1 MTVNYMQFARSHHP
15 KIKITLF
22 GSESTGKTTLAEQL
36 ASHFHTLW
44 TPEYARIYQ
53 EKHNRL
59 LTYHDVTPIAK
70 GQIKLEQYYL
80 SQTQELLICDTDIL
94 ETKVYS
100 EAYYDKCPEWIVQT
114 IPGCYADLYLFMDID
129 LPWIPDG
136 IRDRPND
143 REEMHARFQ
152 KELESRRLPF
162 VLLSGNMEDRFIHA
176 LKYIE
181 ELALH

>member
-1 MTVNYMQFARSHHP
+1 MKLFRAHHP
-15 KIKITLF
+15 KIKVTLF

-36 ASHFHTLW
+36 ALHFHTVW

-80 SQTQELLICDTDIL
+80 SQTQKLLICDTDIL

-100 EAYYDKCPEWIVQT
+100 EAYYGKCPDWIVEM
-114 IPGCYADLYLFMDID
+114 IPDCYADLYLFMNID

-136 IRDRPND
+136 IRDRPDN
-143 REEMHARFQ
+143 REEMHTRFRN
-152 KELESRRLPF
+152 ELESRGLPF
-162 VLLSGNMEDRFIHA
+162 FLLSGNMEDRFMHA

-181 ELALH
+181 KVKLL